1 MPRPVMAFGAGL
13 MAYLGDQGVNVTP
26 QATARQ
32 PEAIILKF
40 SESVKSVVDESK
52 ALPATPLSAQGF
64 KHSSSSKG
72 SSRAISEVACSFLGL
87 WKHILISQALCGQNI
102 AQKKFQSHLIDLKSL
117 QMSEKNMKDDTWIS
131 CTAFVVK

>member
-1 MPRPVMAFGAGL
+1 MALGAGL
-13 MAYLGDQGVNVTP
+13 MAYLGDQDVNVTS

-64 KHSSSSKG
+64 
-72 SSRAISEVACSFLGL
+72 
-87 WKHILISQALCGQNI
+87 
-102 AQKKFQSHLIDLKSL
+102 
-117 QMSEKNMKDDTWIS
+117 
-131 CTAFVVK
+131 